1 MKFLFDLFPII
12 LFFITLKVAE
22 KASGASL
29 ILGKI
34 LTSIGILTTVKA
46 SLVPIMLATIA
57 VIIGSIIQIIWAKL
71 HYKKVDKSLWL
82 SALLVIVLGGMTL
95 YFQNDAFIKWKP
107 TLLYWTF
114 ATVLIGANIFTKK
127 NLIKDMMGKE
137 ISLPEAIWE
146 KLNVA
151 WAIFFSALGALNI
164 FVAFNYSIDTWANFK
179 LFGTMG
185 LMFIF
190 IIGQSFAINKYI
202 IHEDK
207 A

>member
-22 KASGASL
+22 KAAGASL
-29 ILGKI
+29 ILGKV
-34 LTSIGILTTVKA
+34 LTSIGIVTTVKA

-107 TLLYWTF
+107 TLLYWAF
-114 ATVLIGANIFTKK
+114 ATVLIGANLFAKK
-127 NLIKDMMGKE
+127 NLIKDMMDKE
-137 ISLPEAIWE
+137 ISLPESIWN
-146 KLNVA
+146 KLNFA

-164 FVAFNYSIDTWANFK
+164 FVAFHYSIDTWANFK

-207 A
+207 L